1 MTPRFTF
8 CVVSNTNFRGAKACH
23 NSLHK
28 TTLPFRLHLTANGN
42 PCVADYFREFAAE
55 FTSRSDGFFDVLVVE
70 NEKNEGFQ
78 KPNTEMLN
86 RCETPFAVFLNDDA
100 IPPPEWLQKLVEPFD
115 ADVDMVSVGQ
125 QNACCSLR
133 ENFFGYKGDRYEYVE
148 FSAAMIRTSVAK
160 EHGLFS
166 DYIEFAGCDDSDF
179 SLRMRELGYHI
190 AKADFAIR
198 HEVGATRRNVPGLA
212 EIFQR
217 NLAACQH
224 RWADYLKSK
233 DRKFPCER

>member
-1 MTPRFTF
+1 MNPRFTVS
-8 CVVSNTNFRGAKACH
+8 VVCYTNLRGAKACIA
-23 NSLHK
+23 SLLK
-28 TTLPFRLHLTANGN
+28 STQPFYLMLTANGN
-42 PCVADYFREFAAE
+42 MEITRYFNSIAGEFPNIWVTHYGE
-55 FTSRSDGFFDVLVVE
+55 NQGFINPNQHQFDL
-70 NEKNEGFQ
+70 
-78 KPNTEMLN
+78 
-86 RCETPFAVFLNDDA
+86 CATPFFVMLNDDA
-100 IPPPEWLQKLVEPFD
+100 IVPPDWLEKLVAPFD
-115 ADVDMVSVGQ
+115 HDVDMAIVGQ
-125 QNACCSLR
+125 ERACWSLR
-133 ENFFGYKGDRYEYVE
+133 DNFYGCQGPRYEYVE
-148 FSAAMIRTSVAK
+148 FSCAMVRTSILK

-166 DYIEFAGCDDSDF
+166 DYIEFANCEDSDC

-190 AKADFAIR
+190 AKADFAIQ